1 MQLENCHF
9 YYSIIIRFCVFDEFQ
24 TQEICDKV
32 ILENGRMLKFILDK
46 YKNQKLCY
54 KAPNNNFHVL
64 KLAPD

>member
-9 YYSIIIRFCVFDEFQ
+9 YYSIIIRFYVFNEFE
-24 TQEICDKV
+24 TQEIRHEV

-54 KAPNNNFHVL
+54 KAANNNFHVL